1 VLAAL
6 QAADGY
12 LTWRILAAGGSERN
26 LLIRRWLALTGTL
39 PGLVLVWVFLR
50 ELPMV
55 LLALVAVYA
64 IVLHN
69 LEQLRR
75 STD

>member
-1 VLAAL
+1 
-6 QAADGY
+6 
-12 LTWRILAAGGSERN
+12 
-26 LLIRRWLALTGTL
+26 
-39 PGLVLVWVFLR
+39 VFLR